1 MGTLHQKV
9 GTVGI
14 GVFPEMASGIDPSTL
29 LNSSTPAGKLM

>member
-14 GVFPEMASGIDPSTL
+14 GVSPERAAGVDLVSL
-29 LNSSTPAGKLM
+29 LNSSTRLENAM

>member
-14 GVFPEMASGIDPSTL
+14 GVSPETLAVRPGEQVELIDT
-29 LNSSTPAGKLM
+29 